1 MYGFPK
7 AEDSELPRKAL
18 EATRPHTDLRTYAC
32 SLGAYSLE
40 AYSLELIFKATSKAT
55 KEMLLGCFAGVICLQ
70 VSLIVFACPLLSI
83 NMSLIVLKNVLNRL

>member
-18 EATRPHTDLRTYAC
+18 EATRPHTDLRTYAY

-55 KEMLLGCFAGVICLQ
+55 KEMLLGCFAGVI
-70 VSLIVFACPLLSI
+70 VNSLL
-83 NMSLIVLKNVLNRL
+83 VL